1 MFIYLQESFTAAQ
14 KLREGF
20 LQGAS
25 CILTSAPSIGTQF
38 LERKTDKVIIVV
50 SKKLFPTE
58 TPVLLKCVG
67 IKGCELTLNTKLII
81 HFAGRNNQDK
91 HYGLWAMGYGLWAM
105 DGPSEKPGRVQ
116 LGSRL
121 ALTHDSKL
129 AKVSF
134 YLVDKCFSLLSFR
147 VVWDY

>member
-1 MFIYLQESFTAAQ
+1 MFIYLQESYIAAQ
-14 KLREGF
+14 ELREGF

-50 SKKLFPTE
+50 SKKLFQTGSPYTE

-81 HFAGRNNQDK
+81 HFAGRNNQAK
-91 HYGLWAMGYGLWAM
+91 HYGLWAM
-105 DGPSEKPGRVQ
+105 DGPSENPGRVQ

-121 ALTHDSKL
+121 TLTQDSKL
-129 AKVSF
+129 AEVSF
-134 YLVDKCFSLLSFR
+134 YPVDKCFSLLSFR

>member
-1 MFIYLQESFTAAQ
+1 M
-14 KLREGF
+14 LREGF

-67 IKGCELTLNTKLII
+67 IKGCELTLNTKPII

-91 HYGLWAMGYGLWAM
+91 HYGLWAM
-105 DGPSEKPGRVQ
+105 DGPSENPGRVQ

-121 ALTHDSKL
+121 TLTHDSKL
-129 AKVSF
+129 AEVSF

>member
-91 HYGLWAMGYGLWAM
+91 HYGLWAMGYGWPQNEA
-105 DGPSEKPGRVQ
+105 GSGSVRKPVN
-116 LGSRL
+116 
-121 ALTHDSKL
+121 TNP
-129 AKVSF
+129 
-134 YLVDKCFSLLSFR
+134 
-147 VVWDY
+147 